1 MIAEQNTNLLA
12 EYLAAKIPHRHLG
25 GGDRACSG
33 ERCIQA
39 AHVREH
45 ANIDRRLPQLLR
57 PRHER
62 PHRRAPNERDELAS
76 SHGCPPHSITS
87 SAQRSSS
94 WTNPDSSRHNALGYV
109 RIYAIS
115 VR

>member
-87 SAQRSSS
+87 SARASRAAGTVRPSSLARSEEHTS
-94 WTNPDSSRHNALGYV
+94 ALQ
-109 RIYAIS
+109 S
-115 VR
+115 L